1 ADDGAGV
8 INPLS
13 PLHRGGSYMVAVS
26 EPKVHQA
33 LFFNGPEL
41 GFSAP
46 EELYEME
53 LHGPGLDVR
62 GITAPGAPVIAIGHN
77 AHVAFGLT
85 SGLSQTNAL
94 YVEHLVPGHP
104 DEYYFKGRIR
114 QMQCRNETFAYKPAI
129 TSLLNP
135 VGLLKS
141 PPASGS
147 VTERLC
153 RTVHGPVQERVGN
166 IAYARR

>member
-1 ADDGAGV
+1 
-8 INPLS
+8 
-13 PLHRGGSYMVAVS
+13 MVAVS
-26 EPKVHQA
+26 EPRTHHA

-94 YVEHLVPGHP
+94 YVEHLVPGNP
-104 DEYYFKGRIR
+104 DEYYYRGHILTDELPGRGL
-114 QMQCRNETFAYKPAI
+114 QLPPPP
-129 TSLLNP
+129 TSVLNP
-135 VGLLKS
+135 TGILPS
-141 PPASGS
+141 PPQTGS
-147 VTERLC
+147 FTARLC
-153 RTVHGPVQERVGN
+153 RTIHGPVQ
-166 IAYARR
+166 AAW